1 MVMHRRDVSCLRPQD
16 SHRAQVRG
24 SAEPHALSQNMDV
37 LSQNMD
43 VLTAIFV
50 DIYKKCFSNI
60 KHEGFKNSK
69 FYNVATAVLPVCC
82 RIPPSI

>member
-1 MVMHRRDVSCLRPQD
+1 MHRRDDSCLRPQD

-24 SAEPHALSQNMDV
+24 SAEPHV

-50 DIYKKCFSNI
+50 DFYKKCFSNI